1 VLSTGL
7 HETASRQYAA
17 CCTFLRT
24 AGGLDG
30 EQRGG
35 GSLFA
40 EEGTGKN
47 FWASMGERAL
57 RRAAARPGNGA
68 HAMARAA
75 AAVGK
80 TREVDC
86 VGEKKVAGGGW
97 EKNRG
102 GSAKQPTA
110 RERVPYL

>member
-1 VLSTGL
+1 
-7 HETASRQYAA
+7 
-17 CCTFLRT
+17 
-24 AGGLDG
+24 
-30 EQRGG
+30 
-35 GSLFA
+35 
-40 EEGTGKN
+40 
-47 FWASMGERAL
+47 
-57 RRAAARPGNGA
+57 
-68 HAMARAA
+68 MARAA